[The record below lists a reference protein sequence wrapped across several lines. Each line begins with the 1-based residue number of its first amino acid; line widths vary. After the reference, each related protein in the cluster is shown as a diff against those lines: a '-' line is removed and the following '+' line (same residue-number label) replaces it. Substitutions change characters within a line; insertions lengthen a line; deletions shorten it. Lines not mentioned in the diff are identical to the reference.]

1 MPCKKSELAS
11 AITSYGSARTT
22 SDGNLI
28 AMSIDLVKQLMDTL
42 EYAPEENEVQE
53 SEPV

>member
-11 AITSYGSARTT
+11 AITSYGSARITD
-22 SDGNLI
+22 DGNLI

-42 EYAPEENEVQE
+42 EYAPEEDE
-53 SEPV
+53 STESAAV